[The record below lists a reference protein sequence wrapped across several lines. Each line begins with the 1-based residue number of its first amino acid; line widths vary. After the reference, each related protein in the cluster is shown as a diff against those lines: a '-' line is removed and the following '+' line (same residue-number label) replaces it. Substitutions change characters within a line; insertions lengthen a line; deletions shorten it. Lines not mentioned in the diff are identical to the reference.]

1 MRIAADEDDR
11 VVEVNEMI
19 LDGSNY
25 ILEYV
30 FSS

>member
-1 MRIAADEDDR
+1 MRLAADQDGR
-11 VVEVNEMI
+11 VVEVNEMT